1 MNNYS
6 LIKKQINIC
15 DSSKPNYKNLIVN
28 LKKRR
33 DRKQNIINAFKSV
46 DFKETYS
53 FYEAID
59 GNKIKEN
66 LEMFNLFKGN
76 DFASR
81 RGFIGCAL
89 SHYNIWINLLK
100 DQKNDYYVIF
110 EDDIELCNGFTEYF
124 NNVTDIMKNFLE
136 KIDILFL
143 GYHDSI
149 RFVNTNINDSY
160 KNNVIELNHFNKN
173 DYIGGTFGYIITK
186 NGAKKMLQ
194 YIENNGIKHGIDY
207 VIKINTDLSIFEL
220 NPHIVYS
227 EWVKEMSSNIDSDI
241 QKDLSVFNLND
252 GCSKYYNEN
261 IQKNIKIKMLCNWQ
275 SGDDLCEEWNPMS
288 NRNLEKSCAWNNI
301 EICGELCENPDYY
314 IIVNMPRSNT
324 DFYVPEK
331 TIVFQM
337 EPMCLGE
344 NQTWGV
350 KTWGEWANPD
360 KSRFLDVRN
369 HANTYNN
376 CTWQLR
382 RSYKDFQTDLDNEQF
397 IFKYYNYFSTICSSK
412 YHDPGHRLRVDFL
425 KYCEKENSERN
436 SFLNLKIDIYGFDN
450 KHNFK
455 NYKNSLDNNNKEDGL
470 IPYKYYFIAE
480 NNSEKNYISE
490 KLWEPILCECLCFYW
505 GAPNLAD
512 YIHPDAFVQ
521 LDLNDFNR
529 SYKIM
534 QQAIIEDWH
543 SKRIDIIRKE
553 KNKILN
559 YYNFFP
565 TVERTILKNIYK
577 TRLKE
582 INESICIHVLSNNLT
597 YHIEPLLNTLISIGF
612 EVKPFNKLVKN
623 IKIKIEDINGSTNEK
638 RMILEDDIK
647 YFITPDD
654 GIKNNNVNILLR
666 NYEQIHLFEEIVN
679 KLNNNNSIFKNHL
692 IIIDKYRNTCY
703 LDTFLK
709 YIDPNN
715 LPLEFDICQLTNSIN
730 EPFKLIEQTN
740 LYYFRPKK
748 YFFNNCGVYIISKK
762 GAEKIL
768 RFLNNYVPYN
778 EDFMYDCYEN
788 IEGFEFY
795 VGILNSSNNSLFI

>member
-6 LIKKQINIC
+6 LIKKNNRC
-15 DSSKPNYKNLIVN
+15 SSKNNYKILIVN
-28 LKKRR
+28 LKKRC
-33 DRKQNIINAFKSV
+33 DRKENIINSFKSV
-46 DFKETYS
+46 NFIESYS
-53 FYEAID
+53 FYDAID
-59 GNKIKEN
+59 GNEIKEN
-66 LEMFNLFKGN
+66 LEMFELFKIN

-81 RGFIGCAL
+81 KGFIGCAL

-100 DQKNDYYVIF
+100 DSLNDYYVIF
-110 EDDIELCNGFTEYF
+110 EDDIELCENFPEYF
-124 NNVTDIMKNFLE
+124 NNCSDIMKNFLE

-149 RFVNTNINDSY
+149 KFDKNSDKNIM
-160 KNNVIELNHFNKN
+160 IELNPFNRN

-186 NGAKKMLQ
+186 KGAKKMIK

-207 VIKINTDLSIFEL
+207 LIKINKELSIFEL
-220 NPHIVYS
+220 NPHIIYS
-227 EWVKEMSSNIDSDI
+227 NWVKDFNSNIDSDI
-241 QKDLSVFNLND
+241 QKDFVGFNLNNAFQ
-252 GCSKYYNEN
+252 KYYNEN
-261 IQKNIKIKMLCNWQ
+261 AEKNIKVKMLCNWQ
-275 SGDDLCEEWNPMS
+275 SGDKLCEEWNPMS
-288 NRNLEKSCAWNNI
+288 KGDLSYTWNNI
-301 EICGELCENPDYY
+301 QICGESCENPDYY
-314 IIVNMPRSNT
+314 IIVNMPRSRT
-324 DFYVPEK
+324 DFYDPSK

-360 KSRFLDVRN
+360 KSRFLEVRN

-376 CTWQLR
+376 CTWQLKR
-382 RSYKDFQTDLDNEQF
+382 TYKEFQSDLDDGKS

-412 YHDPGHRLRVDFL
+412 YLDPGHRLRVDFL
-425 KYCEKENSERN
+425 KYCENENHNSEKN
-436 SFLNLKIDIYGFDN
+436 NLFNLKIDIYGFDN
-450 KHNFK
+450 KQNFK
-455 NYKNSLDNNNKEDGL
+455 NYKNSLDNNKEDGL
-470 IPYKYYFIAE
+470 MPYKYYFIAE

-505 GAPNLAD
+505 GAPNVAD

-521 LDLNDFNR
+521 LDLNDFEG
-529 SYKIM
+529 SYKILKN
-534 QQAIIEDWH
+534 AIIEDWH
-543 SKRIDIIRKE
+543 SKRINIIRKE

-565 TVERTILKNIYK
+565 TIERIILKDIYK

-582 INESICIHVLSNNLT
+582 INESISIHVLSNNLT
-597 YHIEPLLNTLISIGF
+597 YHIEPFLNTLINIGF
-612 EVKPFNKLVKN
+612 VIKPFNKLAKN
-623 IKIKIEDINGSTNEK
+623 IKIKIEDIDGSVNQK
-638 RMILEDDIK
+638 RMILKDDIK
-647 YFITPDD
+647 YFISPDE
-654 GIKNNNVNILLR
+654 GIKNDNVNILLR
-666 NYEQIHLFEEIVN
+666 NYEQIHLFEEIILKEN
-679 KLNNNNSIFKNHL
+679 DNESNSGNHL
-692 IIIDKYRNTCY
+692 IIIDKYKNTCY

-715 LPLEFDICQLTNSIN
+715 LPPEFDVCQLTNSIK

-748 YFFNNCGVYIISKK
+748 YFFNNCGVYIVSKK
-762 GAEKIL
+762 GIEKIL

-788 IEGFEFY
+788 IEGLELY
-795 VGILNSSNNSLFI
+795 VGLINNDNNSNNTLFI